1 MVEWFFSA
9 MKQYPEIA
17 IFLALAFGYY
27 FGKFT
32 FKGIGLGAVTATLIA
47 GVVIGQI
54 GITINQPLKAFAFLM
69 FLFAVGYGV
78 GPQFV
83 RGIARDGVPQAVFSV
98 VQCVFSL
105 LAIVLIA
112 KVAGYDLGYAAGLY
126 SGSQTISAAMGLS
139 TDAIN
144 RLGLPP
150 DQAKA
155 LIDSMP
161 VAYAVSYMFGTMGS
175 AIVIAVL
182 GPKLLGIDLVAA
194 CKDYE
199 EKFGGTKKEVG
210 GAGTAWHRWVLR
222 AYKVQPA
229 GKAAGVPAAEL
240 DSMLPDARSFVQRIS
255 RGGKMIDATADTV
268 LQEGDV
274 VAVAAGRGA
283 RVTDKVRRAGRAAGL
298 RVAEIESMVPDARI
312 FVQRIRRGGQIIDA
326 TADTVLQEGDVVAV
340 AGEGEVLV
348 RVLQGAV
355 EVDDRE
361 LLAVPIEGVDV
372 LVTNKEVDGKTLAE
386 LAQRPSARGVF
397 LRKITR
403 GATATDIP
411 ILPSTKINRGDLL
424 TIVGRTQ
431 DTAAATKLLGV
442 ADRPTDITDMAFV
455 AGAVVVGGLIGA
467 LVVNVAG
474 VPLTLSTAGGALIAG
489 IIGGWLRSVRP
500 SFGRIPTPTVWFM
513 NSVGLNIFI
522 AIVGISAGP
531 GFVNGLKTQG
541 IGLFLWGA
549 LATTIPLVLGMFV
562 AKYLF
567 RFHDALNLGIV
578 SGARTTTAS
587 LGLVCDQAKS
597 QIPALGYTVTYAV
610 GNTLL
615 TIWGMVVIML
625 LS

>member
-1 MVEWFFSA
+1 MIDWLFETL
-9 MKQYPEIA
+9 KQYPEVA
-17 IFLALAFGYY
+17 IFAALALGYY

-32 FKGIGLGAVTATLIA
+32 FKGIGLGSVTATLIA
-47 GVVIGQI
+47 AVVIGQI
-54 GITINQPLKAFAFLM
+54 GITVNQPLKAFSFLM
-69 FLFAVGYGV
+69 FLFAVGYAV

-83 RGIARDGVPQAVFSV
+83 RGIASNGLPQAIFSA
-98 VQCVFSL
+98 VQCVLSL
-105 LAIVLIA
+105 VACVVVA

-155 LIDSMP
+155 LLDSMP
-161 VAYAVSYMFGTMGS
+161 IAYAVTYMFGTMGS

-199 EKFGGTKKEVG
+199 EKHGGGKKELG
-210 GAGTAWHRWVLR
+210 GPGSGWSRWALR
-222 AYKVQPA
+222 AYKVQP
-229 GKAAGVPAAEL
+229 
-240 DSMLPDARSFVQRIS
+240 
-255 RGGKMIDATADTV
+255 GGK
-268 LQEGDV
+268 
-274 VAVAAGRGA
+274 
-283 RVTDKVRRAGRAAGL
+283 AAGL
-298 RVAEIESMVPDARI
+298 RVAEAESMVPDSRLFI
-312 FVQRIRRGGQIIDA
+312 LRIRRGGEIIDA
-326 TADTVLQEGDVVAV
+326 TADTVLKDGDVVAV
-340 AGEGEVLV
+340 AGERDVLV
-348 RVLQGAV
+348 RVLQSAV

-361 LLAVPIEGVDV
+361 LLAVPVEGVDV
-372 LVTNKEVDGKTLAE
+372 LVTNKSVDGKTLAE
-386 LAQRPSARGVF
+386 LATRPEARGVF

-411 ILPSTKINRGDLL
+411 VLPGTEINRGDLL
-424 TIVGRTQ
+424 TLVGRTQ
-431 DTAAATKLLGV
+431 DTQAATKMLGV

-455 AGAVVVGGLIGA
+455 GAAIVVGALIGA
-467 LVVNVAG
+467 LVFKVSG

-500 SFGRIPTPTVWFM
+500 AFGRIPTPTVWFM

-531 GFVNGLKTQG
+531 GFINGLKTQG

-549 LATTIPLVLGMFV
+549 LATTVPLILGMFI
-562 AKYLF
+562 AKYIF

-578 SGARTTTAS
+578 SGSRTTTAS

-615 TIWGMVVIML
+615 TIWGMVIIML
-625 LS
+625 MS